1 MDNSA
6 TASKATTEATSTEI
20 SAEIPEMPKSDIDRA
35 RKVLDIEAAG
45 LAALAA
51 TLGNSFSDTVDL
63 LQGVKGRIIVTGMGK
78 SGHIANKIAATLSST
93 GKPAYFVHPGEAS
106 HGDLGVVGR
115 DDGILAL
122 SNSGETPE
130 LSDLVAYSRRFKIP
144 LIGVTSVAGSTL
156 AIEADVALILPD
168 AEEACPMGL
177 APTTSTT
184 MTLALGDAL
193 AVVLMDREK
202 FTADDFRLR
211 HPGGQLGKRLL
222 KVSDIMHADSE
233 LPFTAGSSRMADI
246 IVEMT
251 AKSLGCICILDKDG
265 RMEGVITDGDLRRH
279 MGNDLMHKTAREIMN
294 ANPKSIRPSALASE
308 AVQIMNDSAITNL
321 FVIEDDKVV
330 GVLHIHDCLRAG
342 VV

>member
-20 SAEIPEMPKSDIDRA
+20 SAEIPDMPKSDIDRA

-51 TLGNSFSDTVDL
+51 TLGNSFSDAVDL

-156 AIEADVALILPD
+156 AIEADVVLILPD

-265 RMEGVITDGDLRRH
+265 RMEGIITDGDLRRH
-279 MGNDLMHKTAREIMN
+279 MGNDLMHKTAREIMS

>member
-6 TASKATTEATSTEI
+6 TASKATTEATPTEI

-265 RMEGVITDGDLRRH
+265 RMEGIITDGDLRRH
-279 MGNDLMHKTAREIMN
+279 MGNDLMHKTAREIMS

>member
-1 MDNSA
+1 
-6 TASKATTEATSTEI
+6 
-20 SAEIPEMPKSDIDRA
+20 MPKSDIDRA

-156 AIEADVALILPD
+156 AIEADVVLILPD

-233 LPFTAGSSRMADI
+233 LPFTGGGSRMADI

>member
-156 AIEADVALILPD
+156 AIEADVVLILPD

-265 RMEGVITDGDLRRH
+265 RMEGIITDGDLRRH
-279 MGNDLMHKTAREIMN
+279 MGNDLMHKTAREIMS

>member
-1 MDNSA
+1 
-6 TASKATTEATSTEI
+6 
-20 SAEIPEMPKSDIDRA
+20 
-35 RKVLDIEAAG
+35 
-45 LAALAA
+45 
-51 TLGNSFSDTVDL
+51 
-63 LQGVKGRIIVTGMGK
+63 VKGRIIVTGMGK

-265 RMEGVITDGDLRRH
+265 RMEGIITDGDLRRH
-279 MGNDLMHKTAREIMN
+279 MGNDLMHKTAREIMS

>member
-6 TASKATTEATSTEI
+6 SALDATRTEI
-20 SAEIPEMPKSDIDRA
+20 SAETPDMPKSDIDRA
-35 RKVLDIEAAG
+35 RNVLKIEATG
-45 LAALAA
+45 LAALADS
-51 TLGNSFSDTVDL
+51 LGDSFSAAVDL
-63 LQGVKGRIIVTGMGK
+63 LQQVEGRIIVTGMGK

-106 HGDLGVVGR
+106 HGDLGVVGTE
-115 DDGILAL
+115 DAVLAL

-144 LIGVTSVAGSTL
+144 LIGVTSVPGSTL
-156 AIEADVALILPD
+156 AVEADVALILPD

-193 AVVLMDREK
+193 AVVLMDRQK
-202 FTADDFRLR
+202 FTADDFHLR

-222 KVSDIMHADSE
+222 KVSDIMHDGGS
-233 LPFTAGSSRMADI
+233 LPHTVGGSMMADV

-251 AKSLGCICILDKDG
+251 AKSLGCICILDDDG
-265 RMEGVITDGDLRRH
+265 GMEGIITDGDLRRH
-279 MGNDLMHKTAREIMN
+279 MGNDLMHKTAREIMSV
-294 ANPKSIRPSALASE
+294 NPKTIRPTALASE

-321 FVIEDDKVV
+321 FVMEDNKVV

>member
-6 TASKATTEATSTEI
+6 TALDATPTEI
-20 SAEIPEMPKSDIDRA
+20 SEMPKSDIDRA
-35 RKVLDIEAAG
+35 KQVLQIEAAG
-45 LAALAA
+45 LTSLAGS
-51 TLGNSFSDTVDL
+51 LGDSFSAAVDL
-63 LQGVKGRIIVTGMGK
+63 LQAVKGRIIVTGMGK

-93 GKPAYFVHPGEAS
+93 GKPAYYVHPGEAS
-106 HGDLGVVGR
+106 HGDLGVVGE
-115 DDGILAL
+115 DDAVLAL

-144 LIGVTSVAGSTL
+144 LIAITSVPGSTL
-156 AIEADVALILPD
+156 DVEADVALLLPD

-184 MTLALGDAL
+184 LMLALGDAL
-193 AVVLMDREK
+193 AVVLMDRHQ
-202 FTADDFRLR
+202 FSADDFKLR

-222 KVSDIMHADSE
+222 KVSDIMHQGAE
-233 LPFTAGSSRMADI
+233 LPTADGGDLMADV

-251 AKSLGCICILDKDG
+251 SKSLGCICLLDADG
-265 RMEGVITDGDLRRH
+265 NMEGVITDGDLRRH
-279 MGNDLMHKTAREIMN
+279 MGNDLMDRPAREIMGV
-294 ANPKSIRPSALASE
+294 NPKTIRPASLASE

-321 FVIEDDKVV
+321 FVMEDGKVV

>member
-6 TASKATTEATSTEI
+6 TASKATTEVTSTEI
-20 SAEIPEMPKSDIDRA
+20 SAEIPDMPKSDIDRA

-265 RMEGVITDGDLRRH
+265 RMEGIITDGDLRRH
-279 MGNDLMHKTAREIMN
+279 MGNDLMHKTAREIMS

>member
-20 SAEIPEMPKSDIDRA
+20 SAEIPDMPKSDIDRA

-156 AIEADVALILPD
+156 AIEADVVLILSD

-265 RMEGVITDGDLRRH
+265 RMEGIITDGDLRRH
-279 MGNDLMHKTAREIMN
+279 MGNDLMHKTAREIMS

>member
-1 MDNSA
+1 M
-6 TASKATTEATSTEI
+6 
-20 SAEIPEMPKSDIDRA
+20 
-35 RKVLDIEAAG
+35 VAG
-45 LAALAA
+45 WC
-51 TLGNSFSDTVDL
+51 
-63 LQGVKGRIIVTGMGK
+63 RI
-78 SGHIANKIAATLSST
+78 A
-93 GKPAYFVHPGEAS
+93 
-106 HGDLGVVGR
+106 VGSWR
-115 DDGILAL
+115 I
-122 SNSGETPE
+122 
-130 LSDLVAYSRRFKIP
+130 VAYSRRFKIP

-265 RMEGVITDGDLRRH
+265 RMEGIITDGDLRRH